1 MPPRPIFQTLDAIWS
16 ALEQLQLP
24 LALMGGL
31 AMSTWKHVR
40 ATQDVDLLVGIGS
53 IEPAE
58 ILQCVAARGF
68 RAKRTPPVTALGRLR
83 VIQLEF
89 EPEEAF
95 VDVQADLLLADS
107 EYHTQAL
114 QRRVLRQL
122 TGLSGDLFVLSCED
136 LILHKLLA
144 DRMIDRADVA
154 ALLHA
159 NRDSLDMPYLT
170 SWADH
175 LGLVGRLRKIGA
187 EQIQTD
193 R

>member
-31 AMSTWKHVR
+31 AMSTWKYVR
-40 ATQDVDLLVGIGS
+40 ATQDVDVLIGLGS
-53 IEPAE
+53 IDPAE
-58 ILQCVAARGF
+58 ILGCVTARGF
-68 RAKRTPPVTALGRLR
+68 RAKRTPPVTTLGLLRL
-83 VIQLEF
+83 IQLEF
-89 EPEEAF
+89 EPDDAF

-122 TGLSGDLFVLSCED
+122 TGLSRDLFVLSCED

-154 ALLHA
+154 ALLRA
-159 NRDSLDMPYLT
+159 NRDSLDVPYLT
-170 SWADH
+170 TWADR
-175 LGLVGRLRKIGA
+175 LGLAGRLREIGA
-187 EQIQTD
+187 EQAD
-193 R
+193 G